1 MTNEDYNAIKKNIPE
16 SESITPKN
24 PASDSPISD
33 SSGEGE
39 TEFLPPDANYD
50 FRDGV
55 AFKGSW
61 PSQELVEFIH
71 DTIVDFYSCTVISD
85 EETVKFSK
93 SDIVEFSIRE
103 KRQTEKAL
111 EFLEAYDVVEYHR
124 EGRKVYYSYNQNS
137 AKDYEIFEAMGALNS
152 IDVRNEF
159 LEERRQEAKEAYLN
173 RVTSN

>member
-1 MTNEDYNAIKKNIPE
+1 MTNKDYNAIKKSFSD
-16 SESITPKN
+16 SESVAPKN
-24 PASDSPISD
+24 PTYNTPISD
-33 SSGEGE
+33 SNGESK
-39 TEFLPPDANYD
+39 TEFLPPDAHYD

-61 PSQELVEFIH
+61 PGKELVHFIH
-71 DTIVDFYSCTVISD
+71 DTIVDFYDSTVISD
-85 EETVKFSK
+85 DETVKLSK
-93 SDIVEFSIRE
+93 SDIIEFSIRE

-111 EFLEAYDVVEYHR
+111 EFLEAYDVVDYHR
-124 EGRKVYYSYNQNS
+124 EGRKVYYSYNQDS

-159 LEERRQEAKEAYLN
+159 LEERRQEAKETYLN

>member
-1 MTNEDYNAIKKNIPE
+1 MTNKDYNAIKKNISE
-16 SESITPKN
+16 SESVAPKN
-24 PASDSPISD
+24 PASNNPISD
-33 SSGEGE
+33 SSGESE
-39 TEFLPPDANYD
+39 TEFLPPDAHYD

-93 SDIVEFSIRE
+93 SDIIEFSIRE

-111 EFLEAYDVVEYHR
+111 EFLEAYGVLDYHR
-124 EGRKVYYSYNQNS
+124 EGRKVYYSYNPDS
-137 AKDYEIFEAMGALNS
+137 ALNPELFKAMGSLNS
-152 IDVRNEF
+152 IEVRDDF
-159 LEERRQEAKEAYLN
+159 LEERRQEAKKAYLN
-173 RVTSN
+173 RITSN